1 MDEQNSKEQPEISTA
16 EVSSDNTPKNDEVLQ
31 NTEVSENGEAAI
43 KPDDPMKT
51 ARELY
56 DWVEMFVVTLTAIM
70 LIFTFVGRL
79 AYVDG
84 PSMNNTLHDKDTLI
98 VSRLFYTPKQGDVIV
113 FQSPDSG
120 IQGGVVKRVIATEGQ
135 TVDIDFSTWTVTVDG
150 VELDETYVN
159 YEAGTYMRSYDVEF
173 PLTVPEGQIFVMG
186 DNRNHSN
193 DSRGSQIGCVD
204 TRFIFGHVLF
214 RLTPISDFGIIK

>member
-1 MDEQNSKEQPEISTA
+1 M
-16 EVSSDNTPKNDEVLQ
+16 
-31 NTEVSENGEAAI
+31 
-43 KPDDPMKT
+43 
-51 ARELY
+51 
-56 DWVEMFVVTLTAIM
+56 
-70 LIFTFVGRL
+70 
-79 AYVDG
+79 
-84 PSMNNTLHDKDTLI
+84 
-98 VSRLFYTPKQGDVIV
+98 
-113 FQSPDSG
+113 
-120 IQGGVVKRVIATEGQ
+120 
-135 TVDIDFSTWTVTVDG
+135 DIDFSTWTVTVDG